1 MVTDHMQY
9 KVLDNETSNNF
20 VPTLLLGNFLNQQ
33 GHQLVFNH
41 ELTGHPPLIA
51 QKHNDNPLEIPFS
64 YHDVISDYS
73 ADNYS
78 HTRVA
83 FKPLAPLP
91 SKDTYQKMG
100 SHECKMWG
108 DKELFEFLLTNYPKE
123 AYEGKPLEWDES
135 EGCMM
140 VTGMIFLGGPLFKA
154 VEFQHS
160 TVEII
165 GADLDQY

>member
-1 MVTDHMQY
+1 MISLRAEENLDKEITKFGDKFVQYNFGRFAIENATTEFIKRDLTSLKIDFAVSSSTFQHLPGPLGTYVEFFDLLRIGGIMVTDHMQY

-33 GHQLVFNH
+33 GHQLVFHH
-41 ELTGHPPLIA
+41 ELTGHPRLIA

-83 FKPLAPLP
+83 FI
-91 SKDTYQKMG
+91 
-100 SHECKMWG
+100 
-108 DKELFEFLLTNYPKE
+108 
-123 AYEGKPLEWDES
+123 
-135 EGCMM
+135 
-140 VTGMIFLGGPLFKA
+140 VI
-154 VEFQHS
+154 
-160 TVEII
+160 
-165 GADLDQY
+165 